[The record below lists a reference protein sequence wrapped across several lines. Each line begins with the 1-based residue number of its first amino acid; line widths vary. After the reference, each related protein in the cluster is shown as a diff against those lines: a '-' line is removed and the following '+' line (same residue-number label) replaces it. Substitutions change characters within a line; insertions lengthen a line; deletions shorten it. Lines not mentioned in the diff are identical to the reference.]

1 MKVSKKIL
9 MTAVSIISL
18 HTASIAFAQ
27 SGGGPS
33 QEQREAFRAC
43 ADSVG
48 MEKPEPGKRP
58 TAPTEEQ
65 RTALA
70 TCMKEKGFEA
80 PTHFGRPG
88 GGPRGERPPT
98 EVGGVQ

>member
-9 MTAVSIISL
+9 MMAISIVSL
-18 HTASIAFAQ
+18 HTASIAFAE
-27 SGGGPS
+27 GGPS

-43 ADSVG
+43 AESVG

-58 TAPTEEQ
+58 TAPTEDQ
-65 RTALA
+65 KTALDA
-70 TCMKEKGFEA
+70 CMKAKGFEA

-88 GGPRGERPPT
+88 GGPRGERPPQ
-98 EVGGVQ
+98 EVGGQQ

>member
-1 MKVSKKIL
+1 MKISKRFL
-9 MTAVSIISL
+9 MTAVSIVSL

-27 SGGGPS
+27 SGGPS
-33 QEQREAFRAC
+33 QEQREAFKAC

-65 RTALA
+65 KTALDS
-70 TCMKEKGFEA
+70 CMKEKGFEA
-80 PTHFGRPG
+80 PTHFGHPG
-88 GGPRGERPPT
+88 GGPRGERPPQ
-98 EVGGVQ
+98 EFGGVQ